1 MQIYEPRQVRK
12 EAAVSRHLHVPL
24 ESWILLRSSLS
35 FVILIL
41 DFREIIGLFFAP
53 PAAFISTIEKR
64 GGVAGPQ
71 NLKSKF

>member
-1 MQIYEPRQVRK
+1 MQIYEPRQIRK

-41 DFREIIGLFFAP
+41 DFRENHW
-53 PAAFISTIEKR
+53 PAAFISTIMKR
-64 GGVAGPQ
+64 GEASKFL
-71 NLKSKF
+71 NLKSKI